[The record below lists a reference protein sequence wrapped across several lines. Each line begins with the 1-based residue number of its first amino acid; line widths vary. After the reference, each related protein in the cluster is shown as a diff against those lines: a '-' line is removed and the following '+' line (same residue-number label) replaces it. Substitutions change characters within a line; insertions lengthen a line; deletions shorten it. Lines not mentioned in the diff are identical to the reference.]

1 MALLNIIK
9 RYLSK
14 KETGRKRYAKERE
27 RERETK
33 KKDEKKKYNVKA
45 LWEVR

>member
-27 RERETK
+27 RER

-45 LWEVR
+45 LWGVR

>member
-27 RERETK
+27 RERE

>member
-27 RERETK
+27 RER